1 MLTVNLK
8 NRDSDADP
16 TDFPPE
22 QPEADVLEDDG
33 EAYGAEEIELEA
45 ALKRELAEL
54 DHQEVDKMD
63 IGETAE
69 DAEDNESE
77 AGSEDLEAETS
88 GSDDEEEEE
97 GFEGEDEDV
106 EMGDDSNPAPDQRPQ
121 PHSEVMV
128 H

>member
-1 MLTVNLK
+1 M
-8 NRDSDADP
+8 
-16 TDFPPE
+16 
-22 QPEADVLEDDG
+22 EDDG

-54 DHQEVDKMD
+54 DHQDGDKME
-63 IGETAE
+63 IGEVVE

-88 GSDDEEEEE
+88 GSDDDEEEEA
-97 GFEGEDEDV
+97 FEGEDEDV
-106 EMGDDSNPAPDQRPQ
+106 EMGDDSNPAPDQRQQPQ
-121 PHSEVMV
+121 SEVMV